1 MIGGRRYSLLLL
13 VVAMLALAGCGKK
26 TRPVPPGDV
35 QPAAISDLA
44 YELDEKGVTLS
55 WSIPIR
61 TVKGGRLP
69 YVIEK
74 FELYRAV
81 VPAKEY
87 CEGCPL
93 HFGEPLEIA
102 LTEGQKGQITY
113 QEALLRP
120 GHRYVY
126 RVRSRAGWL
135 VASDLSNQVAFLW
148 DTPAQAPDNVRVAEG
163 DQVLTV
169 SWQPPPGLLDGT
181 VVRDPYWYQVY
192 RSTDGRNFTPLG
204 EPLAATQLV
213 DKQVRNNQR
222 YHYMVRAIRMH
233 DNTEA
238 AGLASN
244 AVSGVPRDLMPPAP
258 PQQVTAVATPEGV
271 KLVWDVVMEGD
282 LAGFRIYRR
291 LSGETK
297 PRRIGEA
304 ASTSVSFLDGAPP
317 RGVSLWHYAVTAYD
331 HAGNESQPSLEV
343 TFGKAE

>member
-1 MIGGRRYSLLLL
+1 MRRHSLLLL
-13 VVAMLALAGCGKK
+13 VLLALALAGCGKK

-35 QPAAISDLA
+35 QPAAVSDLA
-44 YELDEKGVTLS
+44 YELDEKGVTLT
-55 WSIPIR
+55 WSLPTQ

-81 VPAKEY
+81 VLAKDY

-93 HFGEPLEIA
+93 HFGEPVEIPVV
-102 LTEGQKGQITY
+102 EGAKGQFTY

-135 VASDLSNQVAFLW
+135 VSSDLSNQVAFLW
-148 DTPAQAPDNVRVAEG
+148 DTPSQAPDAVRVTEG

-169 SWQPPPGLLDGT
+169 SWQPPAGLLDGT

-192 RSTDGRNFTPLG
+192 RSTDGKDFSALG
-204 EPLAATQLV
+204 EPISTTQLV
-213 DKQVRNNQR
+213 DKQVKNNQR

-233 DNTEA
+233 DGTEA
-238 AGLASN
+238 AGLASA
-244 AVSGVPRDLMPPAP
+244 AVSGMPRDMMPPAP
-258 PQQVTAVATPEGV
+258 PQQVTVVASAEGI
-271 KLVWDVVMEGD
+271 KLVWDAVLERD

-291 LSGETK
+291 LSGEARAK
-297 PRRIGEA
+297 RIGEVG
-304 ASTSVSFLDGAPP
+304 ASSVAFVDSQPP
-317 RGVSLWHYAVTAYD
+317 RGMSMWHYAVTAYD
-331 HAGNESQPSLEV
+331 QAGNESQPSMEV

>member
-1 MIGGRRYSLLLL
+1 MSGGRRYSFLLLL
-13 VVAMLALAGCGKK
+13 LILLALTGCGKK
-26 TRPVPPGDV
+26 TRPLPPGDV
-35 QPAAISDLA
+35 QPAVISDLA
-44 YELDEKGVTLS
+44 YELDEKGVTLT
-55 WSIPIR
+55 WSLP
-61 TVKGGRLP
+61 TQTAKGSRLP

-93 HFGEPLEIA
+93 HFGEPVEIPVA
-102 LTEGQKGQITY
+102 EGAKGQFTY

-135 VASDLSNQVAFLW
+135 VASDLSNQVSFLW
-148 DTPAQAPDNVRVAEG
+148 DTPPQAPDGVRVAEG
-163 DQVLTV
+163 EQVLTV

-192 RSTDGRNFTPLG
+192 RSTDGKNFTVLG
-204 EPLAATQLV
+204 EPVSVTQLV
-213 DKQVRNNQR
+213 DKLVKNNQR
-222 YHYMVRAIRMH
+222 YYYMIRAIRMH

-238 AGLASN
+238 AGLASA
-244 AVSGVPRDLMPPAP
+244 AVSGMPRDLTPPAP
-258 PQQVTAVATPEGV
+258 PQQVTAVATPEGI
-271 KLVWDVVMEGD
+271 KLVWDAVAEGD

-291 LSGETK
+291 LSGEAK
-297 PRRIGEA
+297 SKRIGEVPA
-304 ASTSVSFLDGAPP
+304 ASLAFIDGAPP
-317 RGVSLWHYAVTAYD
+317 RGMSLWHYAITAYD
-331 HAGNESQPSLEV
+331 QAGNESQPSIEA